1 MGRLIKFRR
10 MEYIPGVR
18 EITAGDL
25 RYMYDIP
32 IDPNV
37 RDGAVMDPIYVIKE
51 LQRIGWVP
59 RNKVVEDKRIEIIW
73 TFEIDESK

>member
-25 RYMYDIP
+25 RNIYGVYV
-32 IDPNV
+32 DPNV
-37 RDGAVMDPIYVIKE
+37 YDNAIMDPLYAIKE
-51 LQRIGWVP
+51 IQRSGWVVQ
-59 RNKVVEDKRIEIIW
+59 NKIVEDNCIEIVW
-73 TFEIDESK
+73 TFEIDEPK